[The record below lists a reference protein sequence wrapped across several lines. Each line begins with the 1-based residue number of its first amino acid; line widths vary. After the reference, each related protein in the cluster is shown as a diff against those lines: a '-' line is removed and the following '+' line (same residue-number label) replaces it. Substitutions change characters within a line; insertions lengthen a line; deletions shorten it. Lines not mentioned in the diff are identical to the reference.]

1 MSSDV
6 SSQSLL
12 GLAGLASLCCIGPGT
27 AAIAGGTSVG
37 MIAGVVQGAVI
48 FAVLGVIALLIR
60 VRSNCS
66 CSARDAD
73 REAQRSP
80 SVERNADLE

>member
-1 MSSDV
+1 MGSDI
-6 SSQSLL
+6 SDQSLL

-48 FAVLGVIALLIR
+48 FAVLGVIGLLIR
-60 VRSNCS
+60 LRSNCS
-66 CSARDAD
+66 CLAGDVD
-73 REAQRSP
+73 RKRQRSP
-80 SVERNADLE
+80 TVERNADLE